1 MSQQINEA
9 KKITVIT
16 YGNKEHTYTDK
27 DIQEFIKDPNISADN
42 LPGWMYGAGLRGAN
56 GFPKKPKQVVDHLEK
71 ILKHKG
77 NVTID
82 VASDKPGYQKSIVF
96 ESEEINEGK
105 TQIKRKYGE
114 HGAINVYERGPIRN
128 RIIEFVKN
136 KFVTEVELKDF
147 VKSLIEERGVEFNS
161 NQWFTRNKKYF
172 ESFENRGQQ
181 VWTLS
186 KYGKRVYEYIVKK
199 GSQKQIN
206 ESIGLFKSESIN
218 ESSINEAVKRSAA
231 EVNRDA
237 EERLKNQISRYSEL
251 MKSNPERADIYKAQL
266 DLAHAKMTVVAMKKK
281 LDSLK

>member
-1 MSQQINEA
+1 MSQEINEA

-77 NVTID
+77 NVTIN
-82 VASDKPGYQKSIVF
+82 VASDKPGYQNSIVF

-161 NQWFTRNKKYF
+161 NQWFARNKKYF

-206 ESIGLFKSESIN
+206 ESVGLFKFESDIN
-218 ESSINEAVKRSAA
+218 EGVRRNADQ
-231 EVNRDA
+231 VNQDA
-237 EERLKNQISRYSEL
+237 ERRIKDQIAKYSEL
-251 MKSNPERADIYKAQL
+251 MKTNPEKANIYKAQI
-266 DLAHAKMTVVAMKKK
+266 DLAHARMTVVAMKKK
-281 LDSLK
+281 LDQLKK